1 MSRDNYEDY
10 EEVELDVITL
20 EDEDGNEKDFAIE
33 FVFEVDG
40 ETYASLCPIN
50 GDVVDDEDIS
60 LWRYEEDED
69 GMVEIS
75 EIETEEEAEKVAK
88 EYELLCAE

>member
-1 MSRDNYEDY
+1 MNKDDY
-10 EEVELDVITL
+10 EEIELDVITL

-33 FVFEVDG
+33 FVFDVDG
-40 ETYASLCPIN
+40 VTYASLCPIN
-50 GDVVDDEDIS
+50 GDIVDDEDIS

-75 EIETEEEAEKVAK
+75 EIETDEEAEKVAK
-88 EYELLCAE
+88 EYELLCSE